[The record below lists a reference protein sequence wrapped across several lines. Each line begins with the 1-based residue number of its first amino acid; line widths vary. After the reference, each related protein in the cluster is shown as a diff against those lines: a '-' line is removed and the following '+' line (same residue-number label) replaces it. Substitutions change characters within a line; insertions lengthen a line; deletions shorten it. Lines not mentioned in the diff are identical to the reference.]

1 MNDINEIWVDKKVNE
16 LCDRVRQIAYELHV
30 YLGTGYL
37 ENIYERG
44 MLHRL
49 SKAGI
54 QCESQMPVDVFDE
67 DGFLLGEYKL
77 DLVVENVLVIELK
90 AARTID
96 DNHIAQILGYLKATK
111 LQHGLLINFGSAK
124 FQIRKF
130 KR

>member
-1 MNDINEIWVDKKVNE
+1 METRNDWSDTEVNA
-16 LCDRVRQIAYELHV
+16 LCDRVRQIAYDLHV

-44 MLHRL
+44 MHHRL
-49 SKAGI
+49 TKAGI
-54 QCESQMPVDVFDE
+54 RCERQVPVEVFDE
-67 DGFLLGEYKL
+67 DQFCLGEYKL
-77 DLVVENVLVIELK
+77 DLVVEDILVVELK
-90 AARTID
+90 AARAID

-124 FQIRKF
+124 FEIRKF

>member
-1 MNDINEIWVDKKVNE
+1 MNDVNEIWVDEKVNE

-44 MLHRL
+44 MLNRL
-49 SKAGI
+49 SKVGI
-54 QCESQMPVDVFDE
+54 HCESQAPVDVFDE

-90 AARTID
+90 ATRAID